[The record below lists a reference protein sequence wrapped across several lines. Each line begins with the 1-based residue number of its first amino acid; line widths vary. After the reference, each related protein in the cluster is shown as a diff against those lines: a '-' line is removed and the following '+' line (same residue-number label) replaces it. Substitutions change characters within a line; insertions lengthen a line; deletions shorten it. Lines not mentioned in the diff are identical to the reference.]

1 MSSRK
6 PGEPSKQKR
15 RRTKVRVSQ
24 VADAGRNDMN
34 TRSYYLLD
42 SGINLLKLDRKMN
55 NKQAKID
62 LSENSG
68 MVMARN
74 GQKQLMEKRMTTSWA
89 SDGAARRRLS
99 ITW

>member
-1 MSSRK
+1 
-6 PGEPSKQKR
+6 
-15 RRTKVRVSQ
+15 
-24 VADAGRNDMN
+24 MN

-42 SGINLLKLDRKMN
+42 SGINLLKLDRKTN

-74 GQKQLMEKRMTTSWA
+74 GQQQLMEKRMTASWTT
-89 SDGAARRRLS
+89 DGAAQRRLS

>member
-1 MSSRK
+1 
-6 PGEPSKQKR
+6 
-15 RRTKVRVSQ
+15 
-24 VADAGRNDMN
+24 MN

-42 SGINLLKLDRKMN
+42 SGINLLKLDRKIK

-62 LSENSG
+62 LSANSG

-74 GQKQLMEKRMTTSWA
+74 GQQQLMEKRMTASWA
-89 SDGAARRRLS
+89 CDGEARRRLS